1 MTAPIQQTILNNTFW
16 LSPERCIF
24 WEEENT
30 LILADLH
37 FGKTGHFRKNGIA
50 IPQPA
55 FLEDLQRLLTLISHC
70 KPQKIIAVGDL
81 FHSKANKE
89 HELFAK
95 WRNDFNQIEF
105 VLVKGNHD
113 ILTSHWYEETGIVVH
128 HSYYTIGQFGFMHDP
143 ADVPDMPEDVSFVF
157 SGHLH
162 PGVRIQGL
170 GKQSLRFPCYYF
182 TKNQAILPAF
192 SHFSGLSLLKKQKS
206 NQIYAIVNQSLVLIQ

>member
-37 FGKTGHFRKNGIA
+37 FGKTGHFRKNGIP

-55 FLEDLQRLLTLISHC
+55 FLEDLQRLLTLISHY

-81 FHSKANKE
+81 FHSRANKE

-113 ILTSHWYEETGIVVH
+113 ILTSHGYEETGIDVH
-128 HSYYTIGQFGFMHDP
+128 PNYYRIGQFGFIHDP
-143 ADVPDMPEDVSFVF
+143 ADVPEMPEEVSFIF

-162 PGVRIQGL
+162 PGVSIRGL

-182 TKNQAILPAF
+182 TKKQAILPAF

-206 NQIYAIVNQSLVLIQ
+206 NQIFAIVNQSLVLIQ